1 MISYCIFSKDI
12 KKYLGK
18 EPLWECWLSQL
29 CENSEFITSNFN
41 TLLDNI
47 ESVDYIIDLENEFLL
62 EENLTKFKKYNKK
75 IILTLNYDHIDSD
88 VIDRIRILN
97 PFAIFTDFEIDESK
111 YLIKDR
117 NDIKILNKL
126 IFIHPR
132 TKSNKL
138 QTISTK
144 EIFIINDK
152 NNTKVE
158 YQSNKAQEF
167 SFGLLQ
173 NIDNYKTKTFIN
185 DYSGIRQILRDIQ
198 FAKPKRIIDNQSNP
212 QVTHWLID
220 TATTLG
226 LIYKTTNK
234 GTVSLLRFPK
244 YWIKYPLLDEL
255 PNNQSKSLRKTIRN
269 LIFEDNSLIFE
280 HRVNIQNNY
289 EYSLEYIL
297 SNLSENKRF
306 LLTNYLI
313 SNSELINN
321 SNTSN
326 FLINPFFILNT
337 KIDITQITIF
347 LFSIFHNLDS
357 PHKIFISTILIK
369 IIENIQ
375 YKKRDFSTIYCT
387 SILLKI
393 SPVSFLRFIK
403 QKTNSTDLNKSD
415 VLNLNNLFLLIFY
428 TISECKI
435 NFKQQHFFKLL
446 NHYFK
451 IISEKF
457 TALEL
462 SQTKLFFH
470 IYNSSRNNFLDLQS
484 VFGPALMSRVVY
496 YKLRYN
502 MLYNIVNHE
511 ELEQI
516 SNFAKSLKN
525 DNNGDLFII
534 YSKIKYNLINNEI
547 NDSLKF
553 QPHTKLPLNQY
564 FDLCAHSILYKRN
577 LFTSK
582 ILDEFFIYKSVSW
595 TYRFYY
601 FNLCIA
607 SNNIKLI
614 DDLFLNSLININL
627 NINDD
632 FKFYDI
638 LNFSLSTY
646 FRSVNMIKLSEHH
659 YKLLTNTPSTQAVLL
674 KNIYNAECTISIED
688 KLQLSNALQNVSAK
702 LNYNIF
708 INDI

>member
-12 KKYLGK
+12 NEYLEK
-18 EPLWECWLSQL
+18 EPLWEYWLSQL
-29 CENSEFITSNFN
+29 CEKSEFITSNFD

-47 ESVDYIIDLENEFLL
+47 ESVDYIIDLENKILL
-62 EENLTKFKKYNKK
+62 EENFNKFQKYNKK
-75 IILTLNYDHIDSD
+75 IILTLKYDHIDSN
-88 VIDRIRILN
+88 VIDRIRVLN
-97 PFAIFTDFEIDESK
+97 PLAIFTDFEIDESK
-111 YLIKDR
+111 YLVNDR
-117 NDIKILNKL
+117 NDIEILNKL

-138 QTISTK
+138 ATISTK

-152 NNTKVE
+152 NNIKVE

-167 SFGLLQ
+167 SIGLLQ
-173 NIDNYKTKTFIN
+173 IIDNYKTKTFIN
-185 DYSGIRQILRDIQ
+185 DYSGIRQILHDIQ

-234 GTVSLLRFPK
+234 TTVSLLRFPK
-244 YWIKYPLLDEL
+244 CWIKYPLLDEL
-255 PNNQSKSLRKTIRN
+255 PNNHSKSLRKTIEN

-289 EYSLEYIL
+289 EYSLEFML
-297 SNLSENKRF
+297 SNLSVNKRI
-306 LLTNYLI
+306 LLANYLI
-313 SNSELINN
+313 SNSKLISN
-321 SNTSN
+321 SNASN

-337 KIDITQITIF
+337 KIDITQITTF
-347 LFSIFHNLDS
+347 LYSIFHNLDS
-357 PHKIFISTILIK
+357 AHKIFISTILIK
-369 IIENIQ
+369 IVENIQ

-403 QKTNSTDLNKSD
+403 QKTNSTYLNKSD

-435 NFKQQHFFKLL
+435 NFKHQHFFKLL

-451 IISEKF
+451 IISEIF
-457 TALEL
+457 TSTEI

-502 MLYNIVNHE
+502 MLYNIVSHE

-516 SNFAKSLKN
+516 SNFSKSLQN

-534 YSKIKYNLINNEI
+534 YSKIKFNLINNKVK
-547 NDSLKF
+547 DGLKF
-553 QPHTKLPLNQY
+553 QLHTKLPLNQY
-564 FDLCAHSILYKRN
+564 FDLCAHSILYKHN

-582 ILDEFFIYKSVSW
+582 ILEEFFIYKSVSW

-601 FNLCIA
+601 FNLCIV
-607 SNNIKLI
+607 SNNTKLI
-614 DDLFLNSLININL
+614 DDSFLNSLININV

-659 YKLLTNTPSTQAVLL
+659 YKLLSNTSSTQAVLL
-674 KNIYNAECTISIED
+674 KNIYNTECTISIED

-708 INDI
+708 ISDI